1 MCALFFRRPQIVTA
15 TDTEEGSWI
24 RTFSRVQGV
33 SWMWTARSIGFH
45 PCTLKSLRMHSIM
58 LPHSQIFDVV
68 RSPLLLGDLAS
79 IVHGIANN
87 DDLYV
92 NPSLGGLVL
101 VPL

>member
-1 MCALFFRRPQIVTA
+1 
-15 TDTEEGSWI
+15 
-24 RTFSRVQGV
+24 
-33 SWMWTARSIGFH
+33 MWTARSIGFH

-58 LPHSQIFDVV
+58 LPHSHIFDVV

-79 IVHGIANN
+79 IVHGIANK

-92 NPSLGGLVL
+92 NPSLGGLAL